1 MSNATQPDAVLTCE
15 RLLEDTLAVPDRVEP
30 LIGPVWEQVA
40 SQVTPEA
47 VRGIDLIVLSGS
59 GDLYHAALGCERAF
73 TKITGIR
80 TLAIPSM
87 RQGLYT
93 ADTLNSRSL
102 VIQMSF
108 SGKTARAVEAAGL
121 ARGSGARIWALTT
134 DAGSSLGKL
143 AERCLVKPDTGGNEA
158 AGFPIT
164 MLMLYMTALEIGR
177 VTGKF
182 STSGARA
189 LIETLRRVPEDMRK
203 TIKQS
208 APTARELAK
217 RFVGVDHVL
226 FLGSGPAFGTATN
239 GSARVLEAVGINAS
253 AQDIEE
259 WVHLDRWVGER
270 SSPVVVIVPV
280 GPARDRAREVLDA
293 MRVLG
298 KPSIAVVSNEDN
310 DLSRRASASLPVC
323 CSLPE
328 MFSPLVFN
336 LPGELFAHSLGLVAG
351 GIPYRDDDSRYREL
365 GEIRWGGFIRETPPE
380 VDPGLA

>member
-1 MSNATQPDAVLTCE
+1 MSSATKPEPALTCQ
-15 RLLEDTLAVPDRVEP
+15 RLLEDTLAVPDRIEP

-40 SQVTPEA
+40 SQVTPDA
-47 VRGIDLIVLSGS
+47 GKGIDLIVLSGS

-121 ARGSGARIWALTT
+121 ARTSRARVWALTT
-134 DAGSSLGKL
+134 DAASSLGKL

-177 VTGKF
+177 ATGRL
-182 STSGARA
+182 STRGAEA
-189 LIETLRRVPEDMRK
+189 LIEMLRRVPDDMRK

-208 APTARELAK
+208 APSARELAK
-217 RFVGVDHVL
+217 RFGDVDHVL
-226 FLGSGPAFGTATN
+226 FLGSGPTFGTATN
-239 GSARVLEAVGINAS
+239 GSARVLEAAGIKAS

-259 WVHLDRWVGER
+259 WVHLDRWVAER
-270 SSPVVVIVPV
+270 SSPIVVIAPM

-298 KPSIAVVSNEDN
+298 KPSIAVVADQDN

-351 GIPYRDDDSRYREL
+351 GTPYRDGDPRYREL
-365 GEIRWGGFIRETPPE
+365 GEIRWGGFIRQTPPE
-380 VDPGLA
+380 VDLGLA